1 MRVRPEE
8 FLLSR
13 LSREELQAFREAGTA
28 RSFGAGSHLITPGT
42 GRREL
47 VVIEHGYVKVA
58 RTHGDR
64 EVVLSVHGAGELM
77 GEIALLDRRDHA
89 ASVTALTAGSALHL
103 PAAAFW
109 GLLSDIPHLNRAII
123 GTVTTRLRD
132 AGNQR
137 GEQLAATAIV
147 RVAGRIVWL
156 AERFGVAVE
165 GDTVRIDIPLT
176 QAELS
181 SWAGVSRETGVRAL
195 RQLRDA
201 HWIRLERRRILVT
214 DMTAVQRF
222 VAADAAA
229 MAG

>member
-8 FLLSR
+8 FLLAR
-13 LSREELQAFREAGTA
+13 FAREDVQAFRAAGQLRPFA
-28 RSFGAGSHLITPGT
+28 AGASLITPGT
-42 GRREL
+42 PRREL
-47 VVIEHGYVKVA
+47 VVIEEGYVKVA
-58 RTHGDR
+58 RSHAGR

-89 ASVTALTAGSALHL
+89 AAVTSLTPGAALHL

-109 GLLSDIPHLNRAII
+109 DLLGDRPHLNRAII

-132 AGNQR
+132 AGRQR
-137 GEQLAATAIV
+137 AEQLAAPAIV
-147 RVAGRIVWL
+147 RVAGRIAWL
-156 AERFGVAVE
+156 AERFGAAD
-165 GDTVRIDIPLT
+165 GDAVRIDVPLT

-201 HWIRLERRRILVT
+201 RWVRLEHRRIVVADL
-214 DMTAVQRF
+214 DAVRRF

-229 MAG
+229 